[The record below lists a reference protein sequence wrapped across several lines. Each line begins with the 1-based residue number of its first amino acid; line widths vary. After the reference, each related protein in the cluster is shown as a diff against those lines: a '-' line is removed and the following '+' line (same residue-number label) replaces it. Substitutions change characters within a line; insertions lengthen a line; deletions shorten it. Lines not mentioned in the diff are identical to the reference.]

1 MTEKRSR
8 YLWFL
13 GIYVVSVL
21 GFAGFTYLLR
31 WLLKAI

>member
-1 MTEKRSR
+1 MNERRSR

-13 GIYVVSVL
+13 GIYLGSVL
-21 GFAGFTYLLR
+21 SFAGFTYLLR